1 MKAANGQRRHTGLC
15 AAAEHHL
22 AIAVPDVAEGIP
34 HGVGAAGT
42 GCHGAGAHAP
52 EPGVNGH
59 LTGGHVGNGG
69 GDVEDGANA
78 AWGGT
83 AELIDNPCS
92 SSDNSSTKV
101 LKVVS
106 TEFANVAIPLNLPEG
121 KTLADYTGVRLQ
133 LAVLEGSENITW
145 VGNEL
150 GLVDNDTQEK
160 TFQVAQNS
168 WGDATYN
175 TWMSLDFNF
184 DETILATYLD
194 GNHTSTSLLI
204 KVGRQ
209 AFNYAIDNIRLIEK
223 EQVADPNTIFT
234 FETMDLGTTPRCGM
248 PWSGSCEVA
257 ENPYTTGINTSSK
270 ALKVNGG
277 ECSPVT
283 FTEALPAGKTW
294 NDYSGIKLQVC
305 FLESGFEWCP
315 IEMGIRT
322 DGGSHIK
329 FGYTV
334 DASTGQE
341 GAGIG
346 DYTPGEWLD
355 VELKIDPA
363 MITDEAKSVRTM
375 YLRLMKSDL
384 SYLYDNLVLIPSSST
399 GAVSEVVTDDVKV
412 YGANGC
418 INVDLQKDMQVTV
431 YSVDGRIISSQ
442 MLSSGRHTVEVP
454 KGIYIVNRT
463 KVAVF

>member
-1 MKAANGQRRHTGLC
+1 MKKTLSLLC
-15 AAAEHHL
+15 AAC
-22 AIAVPDVAEGIP
+22 IAVGMQAQ
-34 HGVGAAGT
+34 T
-42 GCHGAGAHAP
+42 YM
-52 EPGVNGH
+52 VNDFESG
-59 LTGGHVGNGG
+59 LN
-69 GDVEDGANA
+69 GANA

-194 GNHTSTSLLI
+194 GNHASTSLLI

-209 AFNYAIDNIRLIEK
+209 AFNYAIDNIRLIEQ

-315 IEMGIRT
+315 IEMGVRT

-431 YSVDGRIISSQ
+431 YSVDGRIVSSQ

>member
-1 MKAANGQRRHTGLC
+1 MKKTLSLLC
-15 AAAEHHL
+15 AAC
-22 AIAVPDVAEGIP
+22 IAVGMQAQ
-34 HGVGAAGT
+34 T
-42 GCHGAGAHAP
+42 YM
-52 EPGVNGH
+52 VNDFESG
-59 LTGGHVGNGG
+59 LN
-69 GDVEDGANA
+69 GANA

-194 GNHTSTSLLI
+194 GNHASTSLLI

-315 IEMGIRT
+315 IEMGVRP

-341 GAGIG
+341 GTGIG

-431 YSVDGRIISSQ
+431 YSVDGRIVSSQ

>member
-1 MKAANGQRRHTGLC
+1 MKKTLSLLC
-15 AAAEHHL
+15 AAC
-22 AIAVPDVAEGIP
+22 IAVGMQAQ
-34 HGVGAAGT
+34 T
-42 GCHGAGAHAP
+42 YM
-52 EPGVNGH
+52 VNDFESG
-59 LTGGHVGNGG
+59 LN
-69 GDVEDGANA
+69 GANA

-194 GNHTSTSLLI
+194 GNHASTSLLI

-315 IEMGIRT
+315 IEMGVRT

-384 SYLYDNLVLIPSSST
+384 SYLYDNLVLIPCSST

-431 YSVDGRIISSQ
+431 YSVDGRIVSSQ

>member
-1 MKAANGQRRHTGLC
+1 MKKTLSLLC
-15 AAAEHHL
+15 AAC
-22 AIAVPDVAEGIP
+22 IAVGMQAQ
-34 HGVGAAGT
+34 T
-42 GCHGAGAHAP
+42 YM
-52 EPGVNGH
+52 VNDFESG
-59 LTGGHVGNGG
+59 LN
-69 GDVEDGANA
+69 GANA

-194 GNHTSTSLLI
+194 GNHASTSLLI

-209 AFNYAIDNIRLIEK
+209 AVNYAIDNIRLIEK

-315 IEMGIRT
+315 IEMGVRT

-431 YSVDGRIISSQ
+431 YSVDGRIVSSQ

>member
-1 MKAANGQRRHTGLC
+1 MKKTLSLLC
-15 AAAEHHL
+15 AAC
-22 AIAVPDVAEGIP
+22 IAVGMQAQ
-34 HGVGAAGT
+34 T
-42 GCHGAGAHAP
+42 YM
-52 EPGVNGH
+52 VNDFESG
-59 LTGGHVGNGG
+59 LN
-69 GDVEDGANA
+69 GANA

-194 GNHTSTSLLI
+194 GNHASTSLLI

-315 IEMGIRT
+315 IEMGVRT

-355 VELKIDPA
+355 VELKIDAA

-431 YSVDGRIISSQ
+431 YSVDGRIVSSQ

>member
-1 MKAANGQRRHTGLC
+1 MKKTLSLLC
-15 AAAEHHL
+15 AAC
-22 AIAVPDVAEGIP
+22 IAVGMQAQ
-34 HGVGAAGT
+34 T
-42 GCHGAGAHAP
+42 YM
-52 EPGVNGH
+52 VNDFESG
-59 LTGGHVGNGG
+59 LN
-69 GDVEDGANA
+69 GANA

-223 EQVADPNTIFT
+223 DPNTIFT

>member
-1 MKAANGQRRHTGLC
+1 MKKTLSLLC
-15 AAAEHHL
+15 AAC
-22 AIAVPDVAEGIP
+22 IAVGMQAQ
-34 HGVGAAGT
+34 T
-42 GCHGAGAHAP
+42 YM
-52 EPGVNGH
+52 VNDFESG
-59 LTGGHVGNGG
+59 LN
-69 GDVEDGANA
+69 GANA

-133 LAVLEGSENITW
+133 LAVVEGAENITW

-194 GNHTSTSLLI
+194 GNHASTSLLI

-315 IEMGIRT
+315 IEMGVRT

-431 YSVDGRIISSQ
+431 YSVDGRIVSSQ

>member
-1 MKAANGQRRHTGLC
+1 MKKTLSLLC
-15 AAAEHHL
+15 AAC
-22 AIAVPDVAEGIP
+22 IAVGMQAQ
-34 HGVGAAGT
+34 T
-42 GCHGAGAHAP
+42 YM
-52 EPGVNGH
+52 VNDFESG
-59 LTGGHVGNGG
+59 LN
-69 GDVEDGANA
+69 GANA

-194 GNHTSTSLLI
+194 GNHASTSLLI

-315 IEMGIRT
+315 IEMGVRT

-384 SYLYDNLVLIPSSST
+384 SYLYDNLVLIPSSLT

-431 YSVDGRIISSQ
+431 YSVDGRIVSSQ

>member
-1 MKAANGQRRHTGLC
+1 MKKTLSLLC
-15 AAAEHHL
+15 AAC
-22 AIAVPDVAEGIP
+22 IAVGMQAQ
-34 HGVGAAGT
+34 T
-42 GCHGAGAHAP
+42 YM
-52 EPGVNGH
+52 VNDFESG
-59 LTGGHVGNGG
+59 LN
-69 GDVEDGANA
+69 GANA

-194 GNHTSTSLLI
+194 GNHASTSLLI

-315 IEMGIRT
+315 IEMGVRT

-399 GAVSEVVTDDVKV
+399 GTVSEVVTDDVKV

-431 YSVDGRIISSQ
+431 YSVDGRIVSSQ

>member
-1 MKAANGQRRHTGLC
+1 MKKTLSLLC
-15 AAAEHHL
+15 AAC
-22 AIAVPDVAEGIP
+22 IAVGMQAQ
-34 HGVGAAGT
+34 T
-42 GCHGAGAHAP
+42 YM
-52 EPGVNGH
+52 VNDFESG
-59 LTGGHVGNGG
+59 LN
-69 GDVEDGANA
+69 GANA

-106 TEFANVAIPLNLPEG
+106 TEYANVAIPLNLPEG

-160 TFQVAQNS
+160 TFQVALNS

-194 GNHTSTSLLI
+194 GNHASTSLLI

-257 ENPYTTGINTSSK
+257 ENPYTTGINMSSK

-283 FTEALPAGKTW
+283 FTKALPAGKTW

-315 IEMGIRT
+315 IEMGVRT

>member
-1 MKAANGQRRHTGLC
+1 MKKTLSLLC
-15 AAAEHHL
+15 AAC
-22 AIAVPDVAEGIP
+22 IAVGMQAQ
-34 HGVGAAGT
+34 T
-42 GCHGAGAHAP
+42 YM
-52 EPGVNGH
+52 VNDFESG
-59 LTGGHVGNGG
+59 LN
-69 GDVEDGANA
+69 GANA

-194 GNHTSTSLLI
+194 GNHASTSLLI

-270 ALKVNGG
+270 ALKVTGG

-315 IEMGIRT
+315 IEMGVRT

-341 GAGIG
+341 GTGIG

-431 YSVDGRIISSQ
+431 YSVDGRIVSSQ

>member
-1 MKAANGQRRHTGLC
+1 MKKTLSLLC
-15 AAAEHHL
+15 AAC
-22 AIAVPDVAEGIP
+22 IAVGMQAQ
-34 HGVGAAGT
+34 T
-42 GCHGAGAHAP
+42 YM
-52 EPGVNGH
+52 VNDFESG
-59 LTGGHVGNGG
+59 LN
-69 GDVEDGANA
+69 GANA

-194 GNHTSTSLLI
+194 GNHASTSLLI

-234 FETMDLGTTPRCGM
+234 FETMDLGTNPRCGM

-315 IEMGIRT
+315 IEMGVRT

-384 SYLYDNLVLIPSSST
+384 SYLYVNLVLIPSSST

-431 YSVDGRIISSQ
+431 YSVDGRIVSSQ

>member
-1 MKAANGQRRHTGLC
+1 MKKTLSLLC
-15 AAAEHHL
+15 AAC
-22 AIAVPDVAEGIP
+22 IAVGMQAQ
-34 HGVGAAGT
+34 T
-42 GCHGAGAHAP
+42 YM
-52 EPGVNGH
+52 VNDFESG
-59 LTGGHVGNGG
+59 LN
-69 GDVEDGANA
+69 GANA

-184 DETILATYLD
+184 DETILATYLY
-194 GNHTSTSLLI
+194 GNHASTSLLI

-234 FETMDLGTTPRCGM
+234 FETMDLGATPRCGM

-315 IEMGIRT
+315 IEMGVRT

-431 YSVDGRIISSQ
+431 YSVDGRIVSSQ

>member
-1 MKAANGQRRHTGLC
+1 MKKTLSLLC
-15 AAAEHHL
+15 AAC
-22 AIAVPDVAEGIP
+22 IAVGMQAQ
-34 HGVGAAGT
+34 T
-42 GCHGAGAHAP
+42 YM
-52 EPGVNGH
+52 VNDFESG
-59 LTGGHVGNGG
+59 LN
-69 GDVEDGANA
+69 GANA

-194 GNHTSTSLLI
+194 GNHASTSLLI

-315 IEMGIRT
+315 IEMGVRT

-341 GAGIG
+341 GTGIG
-346 DYTPGEWLD
+346 DYTLGEWLD

-431 YSVDGRIISSQ
+431 YSVDGRIVSSQ

>member
-1 MKAANGQRRHTGLC
+1 MQ
-15 AAAEHHL
+15 
-22 AIAVPDVAEGIP
+22 EGSFRFS
-34 HGVGAAGT
+34 GF
-42 GCHGAGAHAP
+42 
-52 EPGVNGH
+52 
-59 LTGGHVGNGG
+59 
-69 GDVEDGANA
+69 
-78 AWGGT
+78 
-83 AELIDNPCS
+83 S
-92 SSDNSSTKV
+92 
-101 LKVVS
+101 
-106 TEFANVAIPLNLPEG
+106 
-121 KTLADYTGVRLQ
+121 LQ

>member
-1 MKAANGQRRHTGLC
+1 MKKTLSLLC
-15 AAAEHHL
+15 AAC
-22 AIAVPDVAEGIP
+22 IAVGMQAQ
-34 HGVGAAGT
+34 T
-42 GCHGAGAHAP
+42 YM
-52 EPGVNGH
+52 VNDFESG
-59 LTGGHVGNGG
+59 LN
-69 GDVEDGANA
+69 GANA

-194 GNHTSTSLLI
+194 GNHASTSLLI

-223 EQVADPNTIFT
+223 EQVAAPNTIFT

-277 ECSPVT
+277 ECAPVT

-315 IEMGIRT
+315 IEMGVRT

-341 GAGIG
+341 GTGIG

-431 YSVDGRIISSQ
+431 YSVDGRIVSSQ

>member
-1 MKAANGQRRHTGLC
+1 MKKTLSLLC
-15 AAAEHHL
+15 AAC
-22 AIAVPDVAEGIP
+22 IAVGMQAQ
-34 HGVGAAGT
+34 T
-42 GCHGAGAHAP
+42 YM
-52 EPGVNGH
+52 VNDFESG
-59 LTGGHVGNGG
+59 LN
-69 GDVEDGANA
+69 GANA

-194 GNHTSTSLLI
+194 GNHASTSLLI

-315 IEMGIRT
+315 IEMGVRT

-399 GAVSEVVTDDVKV
+399 GVVSEVVTDDVKV

-431 YSVDGRIISSQ
+431 YSVDGRIVSSQ

>member
-1 MKAANGQRRHTGLC
+1 MKKTLSLLC
-15 AAAEHHL
+15 AAC
-22 AIAVPDVAEGIP
+22 IAVGMQAQ
-34 HGVGAAGT
+34 T
-42 GCHGAGAHAP
+42 YM
-52 EPGVNGH
+52 VNDFESG
-59 LTGGHVGNGG
+59 LN
-69 GDVEDGANA
+69 GANA

-106 TEFANVAIPLNLPEG
+106 TEYANVAIPLNLPEG

-160 TFQVAQNS
+160 TFQVALNS

-194 GNHTSTSLLI
+194 GNHASTSLLI

-257 ENPYTTGINTSSK
+257 ENPYTTGINMSSK

-315 IEMGIRT
+315 IEMGVRT

-418 INVDLQKDMQVTV
+418 INVGLQKDMQVTV

>member
-1 MKAANGQRRHTGLC
+1 MKKTLSLLC
-15 AAAEHHL
+15 AAC
-22 AIAVPDVAEGIP
+22 IAVGMQAQ
-34 HGVGAAGT
+34 T
-42 GCHGAGAHAP
+42 YM
-52 EPGVNGH
+52 VNDFESG
-59 LTGGHVGNGG
+59 LN
-69 GDVEDGANA
+69 GANA

-106 TEFANVAIPLNLPEG
+106 TEFANVTIPLNLPEG

-194 GNHTSTSLLI
+194 GNHASTSLLI

-315 IEMGIRT
+315 IEMGVRT

-431 YSVDGRIISSQ
+431 YSVDGRIVSSQ

>member
-1 MKAANGQRRHTGLC
+1 MKKTLSLLC
-15 AAAEHHL
+15 AACIAVGMQAQTYMVNDFESGL
-22 AIAVPDVAEGIP
+22 IGAIA
-34 HGVGAAGT
+34 AG
-42 GCHGAGAHAP
+42 
-52 EPGVNGH
+52 
-59 LTGGHVGNGG
+59 
-69 GDVEDGANA
+69 
-78 AWGGT
+78 GGT

-194 GNHTSTSLLI
+194 GNHASTSLLI

-315 IEMGIRT
+315 IEMGVRT

-341 GAGIG
+341 GTGIG

-431 YSVDGRIISSQ
+431 YSVDGRIVSSQ

>member
-1 MKAANGQRRHTGLC
+1 MKKTLSLLC
-15 AAAEHHL
+15 AAC
-22 AIAVPDVAEGIP
+22 IAVGMQAQ
-34 HGVGAAGT
+34 T
-42 GCHGAGAHAP
+42 YM
-52 EPGVNGH
+52 VNDFESG
-59 LTGGHVGNGG
+59 LN
-69 GDVEDGANA
+69 GANA

-106 TEFANVAIPLNLPEG
+106 TEYANVAIPLNLPEG

-160 TFQVAQNS
+160 TFQVALNS
-168 WGDATYN
+168 WGDAAYN
-175 TWMSLDFNF
+175 IWMSLDFNF
-184 DETILATYLD
+184 DETKLASYLE
-194 GNHTSTSLLI
+194 GNHASTSLLI

-257 ENPYTTGINTSSK
+257 ENPYTTGINMSSK

-315 IEMGIRT
+315 IEMGVRT

>member
-1 MKAANGQRRHTGLC
+1 MKKTLSLLC
-15 AAAEHHL
+15 AAF
-22 AIAVPDVAEGIP
+22 IAVGMQAQTYI
-34 HGVGAAGT
+34 
-42 GCHGAGAHAP
+42 
-52 EPGVNGH
+52 VNDFESG
-59 LTGGHVGNGG
+59 LN
-69 GDVEDGANA
+69 GANA

-121 KTLADYTGVRLQ
+121 KTLAEYTGVRLQ

-194 GNHTSTSLLI
+194 GNHASTSLLI

-315 IEMGIRT
+315 IEMGVRT

-431 YSVDGRIISSQ
+431 YSVDGRIVSSQ

>member
-1 MKAANGQRRHTGLC
+1 MKKTLSLLC
-15 AAAEHHL
+15 AAC
-22 AIAVPDVAEGIP
+22 IAVGMQAQ
-34 HGVGAAGT
+34 T
-42 GCHGAGAHAP
+42 YM
-52 EPGVNGH
+52 VNDFESG
-59 LTGGHVGNGG
+59 LN
-69 GDVEDGANA
+69 GANA

-194 GNHTSTSLLI
+194 GNHASTSLLI

-315 IEMGIRT
+315 IEMGVRT

-341 GAGIG
+341 GTGIG

-418 INVDLQKDMQVTV
+418 INVDSQKDMQVTV
-431 YSVDGRIISSQ
+431 YSVDGRIVSSQ

>member
-1 MKAANGQRRHTGLC
+1 MKKTLSLLC
-15 AAAEHHL
+15 AAC
-22 AIAVPDVAEGIP
+22 IAVGMQAQ
-34 HGVGAAGT
+34 T
-42 GCHGAGAHAP
+42 YM
-52 EPGVNGH
+52 VNDFESG
-59 LTGGHVGNGG
+59 LN
-69 GDVEDGANA
+69 GANA

-194 GNHTSTSLLI
+194 GNHASTSLLI

-270 ALKVNGG
+270 ALKANGG

-315 IEMGIRT
+315 IEMGVRT

-431 YSVDGRIISSQ
+431 YSVDGRIVSSQ

>member
-1 MKAANGQRRHTGLC
+1 MKKTLSLLC
-15 AAAEHHL
+15 AAC
-22 AIAVPDVAEGIP
+22 IAVGMQAQ
-34 HGVGAAGT
+34 T
-42 GCHGAGAHAP
+42 YM
-52 EPGVNGH
+52 VNDFESG
-59 LTGGHVGNGG
+59 LN
-69 GDVEDGANA
+69 GANA

-194 GNHTSTSLLI
+194 GNHASTSLLI

-315 IEMGIRT
+315 IEMGVRT

-431 YSVDGRIISSQ
+431 YSVGGRIVSSQ

>member
-1 MKAANGQRRHTGLC
+1 MKKTLSLLC
-15 AAAEHHL
+15 AAC
-22 AIAVPDVAEGIP
+22 IAVGMQAQ
-34 HGVGAAGT
+34 T
-42 GCHGAGAHAP
+42 YM
-52 EPGVNGH
+52 VNDFESG
-59 LTGGHVGNGG
+59 LN
-69 GDVEDGANA
+69 GANA

-194 GNHTSTSLLI
+194 GNHASTSLLI

-315 IEMGIRT
+315 IEMGVRT

-341 GAGIG
+341 GTGIG

-418 INVDLQKDMQVTV
+418 INVDLQKDMQVTA
-431 YSVDGRIISSQ
+431 YSGDGRIVSSQ

>member
-1 MKAANGQRRHTGLC
+1 MKKTLSLLC
-15 AAAEHHL
+15 AAC
-22 AIAVPDVAEGIP
+22 IAVGMQAQ
-34 HGVGAAGT
+34 T
-42 GCHGAGAHAP
+42 YM
-52 EPGVNGH
+52 VNDFESG
-59 LTGGHVGNGG
+59 LN
-69 GDVEDGANA
+69 GANA

-194 GNHTSTSLLI
+194 GNHASTSLLI

-315 IEMGIRT
+315 IEMGVRT
-322 DGGSHIK
+322 YGGSHIK

-431 YSVDGRIISSQ
+431 YSVDGRIVSSQ

>member
-1 MKAANGQRRHTGLC
+1 MKKTLSLLC
-15 AAAEHHL
+15 AAC
-22 AIAVPDVAEGIP
+22 IAVGMQAQ
-34 HGVGAAGT
+34 T
-42 GCHGAGAHAP
+42 YM
-52 EPGVNGH
+52 VNDFESG
-59 LTGGHVGNGG
+59 LN
-69 GDVEDGANA
+69 GANA

-194 GNHTSTSLLI
+194 GNHASTSLLI

-315 IEMGIRT
+315 IEMGVRT

-341 GAGIG
+341 GTGIG

-363 MITDEAKSVRTM
+363 MITEAKSVRTM

-431 YSVDGRIISSQ
+431 YSVDGRIVSSQ

>member
-1 MKAANGQRRHTGLC
+1 MKKTLSLVC
-15 AAAEHHL
+15 AAC
-22 AIAVPDVAEGIP
+22 IAVGMQAQ
-34 HGVGAAGT
+34 T
-42 GCHGAGAHAP
+42 YM
-52 EPGVNGH
+52 VNDFESG
-59 LTGGHVGNGG
+59 LN
-69 GDVEDGANA
+69 GANA

-194 GNHTSTSLLI
+194 GNHASTSLLI

-315 IEMGIRT
+315 IEMGVRT

-363 MITDEAKSVRTM
+363 MITDGAKSVRTM

-431 YSVDGRIISSQ
+431 YSVDGRIVSSQ

>member
-1 MKAANGQRRHTGLC
+1 MKKTLSLLC
-15 AAAEHHL
+15 AAC
-22 AIAVPDVAEGIP
+22 IAVGMQAQ
-34 HGVGAAGT
+34 T
-42 GCHGAGAHAP
+42 YM
-52 EPGVNGH
+52 VNDFESG
-59 LTGGHVGNGG
+59 LN
-69 GDVEDGANA
+69 GANA

-194 GNHTSTSLLI
+194 GNHASTSLLI

-315 IEMGIRT
+315 IEMGVRT

-334 DASTGQE
+334 DANTGQE

-375 YLRLMKSDL
+375 YLRLMKYDL

-431 YSVDGRIISSQ
+431 YSVDGRIVSSQ

>member
-1 MKAANGQRRHTGLC
+1 MKKTLSLLC
-15 AAAEHHL
+15 AAC
-22 AIAVPDVAEGIP
+22 IAVGMQAQ
-34 HGVGAAGT
+34 T
-42 GCHGAGAHAP
+42 YM
-52 EPGVNGH
+52 VNDFESG
-59 LTGGHVGNGG
+59 LN
-69 GDVEDGANA
+69 GANA

-121 KTLADYTGVRLQ
+121 KTLADYTCVRLQ

-194 GNHTSTSLLI
+194 GNHASTSLLI

-315 IEMGIRT
+315 IEMGVRT

-341 GAGIG
+341 GTGIG

-431 YSVDGRIISSQ
+431 YSVDGRIVSSQ

>member
-1 MKAANGQRRHTGLC
+1 MKKTLSLLC
-15 AAAEHHL
+15 AAC
-22 AIAVPDVAEGIP
+22 IAVGMQAQ
-34 HGVGAAGT
+34 T
-42 GCHGAGAHAP
+42 YM
-52 EPGVNGH
+52 VNDFESG
-59 LTGGHVGNGG
+59 LN
-69 GDVEDGANA
+69 GANA

-194 GNHTSTSLLI
+194 GNHASTSLLI

-257 ENPYTTGINTSSK
+257 ENHYTTGINTSSK

-315 IEMGIRT
+315 IEMGVRT

-341 GAGIG
+341 GTGIG

-431 YSVDGRIISSQ
+431 YSVDGRIVSSQ

>member
-1 MKAANGQRRHTGLC
+1 MKKTLSLLC
-15 AAAEHHL
+15 AAC
-22 AIAVPDVAEGIP
+22 IAVGMQAQ
-34 HGVGAAGT
+34 T
-42 GCHGAGAHAP
+42 YM
-52 EPGVNGH
+52 VNDFESG
-59 LTGGHVGNGG
+59 LN
-69 GDVEDGANA
+69 GANA

-194 GNHTSTSLLI
+194 GNHASTSLLI

-315 IEMGIRT
+315 IEMGVRT

-341 GAGIG
+341 GTGIG

-399 GAVSEVVTDDVKV
+399 SAVSEVVTDDVKV

-431 YSVDGRIISSQ
+431 YSVDGRIVSSQ

>member
-1 MKAANGQRRHTGLC
+1 MDIKMFNLIVDNMKKTLSLLC
-15 AAAEHHL
+15 AAC
-22 AIAVPDVAEGIP
+22 IAVGMQAQ
-34 HGVGAAGT
+34 T
-42 GCHGAGAHAP
+42 YM
-52 EPGVNGH
+52 VNDFESG
-59 LTGGHVGNGG
+59 LN
-69 GDVEDGANA
+69 GANA

-194 GNHTSTSLLI
+194 GNHASTSLLI

-315 IEMGIRT
+315 IEMGVRT

-341 GAGIG
+341 GTGIG

-431 YSVDGRIISSQ
+431 YSVDGRIVSSQ

>member
-1 MKAANGQRRHTGLC
+1 MKKTLSLLC
-15 AAAEHHL
+15 AAC
-22 AIAVPDVAEGIP
+22 IAVGMQAQ
-34 HGVGAAGT
+34 T
-42 GCHGAGAHAP
+42 YM
-52 EPGVNGH
+52 VNDFESG
-59 LTGGHVGNGG
+59 LN
-69 GDVEDGANA
+69 GANA

-194 GNHTSTSLLI
+194 GNHASTSLLI

-315 IEMGIRT
+315 IEMGVRT

-418 INVDLQKDMQVTV
+418 INVDLQKDMRVTV
-431 YSVDGRIISSQ
+431 YSVDGRIVSSQ

>member
-1 MKAANGQRRHTGLC
+1 MKKTLSLLC
-15 AAAEHHL
+15 AAC
-22 AIAVPDVAEGIP
+22 IAVGMQAQ
-34 HGVGAAGT
+34 T
-42 GCHGAGAHAP
+42 YM
-52 EPGVNGH
+52 VNDFESG
-59 LTGGHVGNGG
+59 LN
-69 GDVEDGANA
+69 GANA

-194 GNHTSTSLLI
+194 GNHASTSLLI

-257 ENPYTTGINTSSK
+257 ENAYTTGINTSSK

-315 IEMGIRT
+315 IEMGVRT

-431 YSVDGRIISSQ
+431 YSVDGRIVSSQ

>member
-1 MKAANGQRRHTGLC
+1 M
-15 AAAEHHL
+15 
-22 AIAVPDVAEGIP
+22 
-34 HGVGAAGT
+34 GV
-42 GCHGAGAHAP
+42 
-52 EPGVNGH
+52 
-59 LTGGHVGNGG
+59 
-69 GDVEDGANA
+69 
-78 AWGGT
+78 
-83 AELIDNPCS
+83 
-92 SSDNSSTKV
+92 
-101 LKVVS
+101 
-106 TEFANVAIPLNLPEG
+106 
-121 KTLADYTGVRLQ
+121 
-133 LAVLEGSENITW
+133 
-145 VGNEL
+145 
-150 GLVDNDTQEK
+150 
-160 TFQVAQNS
+160 
-168 WGDATYN
+168 
-175 TWMSLDFNF
+175 
-184 DETILATYLD
+184 
-194 GNHTSTSLLI
+194 
-204 KVGRQ
+204 
-209 AFNYAIDNIRLIEK
+209 
-223 EQVADPNTIFT
+223 
-234 FETMDLGTTPRCGM
+234 
-248 PWSGSCEVA
+248 
-257 ENPYTTGINTSSK
+257 
-270 ALKVNGG
+270 
-277 ECSPVT
+277 
-283 FTEALPAGKTW
+283 
-294 NDYSGIKLQVC
+294 
-305 FLESGFEWCP
+305 
-315 IEMGIRT
+315 RT

-431 YSVDGRIISSQ
+431 YSVDGRIVSSQ

>member
-1 MKAANGQRRHTGLC
+1 MKKTLSLLC
-15 AAAEHHL
+15 AAC
-22 AIAVPDVAEGIP
+22 IAVGMQAQ
-34 HGVGAAGT
+34 T
-42 GCHGAGAHAP
+42 YM
-52 EPGVNGH
+52 VNDFESG
-59 LTGGHVGNGG
+59 LN
-69 GDVEDGANA
+69 GANA

-150 GLVDNDTQEK
+150 GLVDNHTQEK

-194 GNHTSTSLLI
+194 GNHASTSLLI

-315 IEMGIRT
+315 IEMGVRT

-431 YSVDGRIISSQ
+431 YSVDGRIVSSQ

>member
-1 MKAANGQRRHTGLC
+1 MKKTLSLLC
-15 AAAEHHL
+15 AAC
-22 AIAVPDVAEGIP
+22 IAVGMQAQ
-34 HGVGAAGT
+34 T
-42 GCHGAGAHAP
+42 YM
-52 EPGVNGH
+52 VNDFESG
-59 LTGGHVGNGG
+59 LN
-69 GDVEDGANA
+69 GANA

-194 GNHTSTSLLI
+194 GNHASTSLLI

-270 ALKVNGG
+270 SLKVNGG
-277 ECSPVT
+277 ECSPFT
-283 FTEALPAGKTW
+283 ITEALPAGKTW

-315 IEMGIRT
+315 IEMGVRT

-431 YSVDGRIISSQ
+431 YSVDGRIVSSQ